1 MKKLFCILGVTMLLA
16 ACATQSAKSPVEQQD
31 AIACRR
37 TDAPTGSNLVRKSEC
52 APSAQAATPAD
63 TKKN

>member
-1 MKKLFCILGVTMLLA
+1 MKNLLLLAATVSLLA
-16 ACATQSAKSPVEQQD
+16 ACAAEPMSAQQVSD
-31 AIACRR
+31 HAACRR

-52 APSAQAATPAD
+52 APQAAAPAD